1 MLIYHGSTVI
11 VEYSMILRNQ
21 QTLDYGQGFYTTSN
35 KEQAIRWAQ
44 KVKHRRDAEKCFL
57 SVYEFVRR
65 SAERDLIILDF
76 ESADKDWLNFVCSCR
91 TGKPNHMDYDMV
103 RGAVAD
109 DTVYAAI
116 QLFEMGLLDE
126 EETLKRL
133 KIQKLYDQ
141 ILFHTN
147 RSLDYCHFVRAI
159 EL

>member
-1 MLIYHGSTVI
+1 M
-11 VEYSMILRNQ
+11 
-21 QTLDYGQGFYTTSN
+21 
-35 KEQAIRWAQ
+35 
-44 KVKHRRDAEKCFL
+44 FL
-57 SVYEFVRR
+57 SVYKFDRR

-76 ESADKDWLNFVCSCR
+76 ESADKDWLNFVYSCR
-91 TGKPNHMDYDMV
+91 MGKPNHMDYDMV
-103 RGAVAD
+103 RGAVVD

-126 EETLKRL
+126 EEKLKRL

-147 RSLDYCHFVRAI
+147 RSLDYCHFVRVI